1 MRKAL
6 IAAAFAGAIAI
17 PGLAVA
23 GPSLY
28 DISILL
34 GADDPF
40 AAAFYGVA
48 PVLPTEIPALQPAP
62 ITRGPFPPTPV
73 APQPIP
79 IAPTVPVAV
88 AAAAPTAVPV
98 EVRLDPVAQRDSTV
112 RWIMG
117 LALDRAYLAG
127 SIGVLTGGDASNS
140 GTGVNNKWVFE
151 SGILA
156 QAAYGYRW
164 QDRTTTEIEIA
175 GRAVG
180 AKTVKE
186 SGGAAVKATGNV
198 TVLSFMANVTYEF
211 PNQYQ
216 VTPYA
221 LGGMGFARY
230 SAASVA
236 AAGSSTVKSD
246 DWVIGY
252 QLGAGLLYPLNDKW
266 ALDVSYRH
274 FATTQPE
281 LKNAAGLAFKTD
293 VSHHNFLMGARFKL

>member
-6 IAAAFAGAIAI
+6 IAATFAGAIAI
-17 PGLAVA
+17 PGTAVA

-28 DISILL
+28 DIRILL
-34 GADDPF
+34 GADEPF

-48 PVLPTEIPALQPAP
+48 PGLSTEIPAFLPAP
-62 ITRGPFPPTPV
+62 ITRAPFSPTPV
-73 APQPIP
+73 APQPMP
-79 IAPTVPVAV
+79 IAQTVTVAIE
-88 AAAAPTAVPV
+88 ADAPTAVPV
-98 EVRLDPVAQRDSTV
+98 EVRLDPVTQRDPTV
-112 RWIMG
+112 RQIMG
-117 LALDRAYLAG
+117 LALDQAYLAANFG
-127 SIGVLTGGDASNS
+127 FLTAGDASNS

-151 SGILA
+151 SGILV
-156 QAAYGYRW
+156 QAAYGYRL
-164 QDRTTTEIEIA
+164 QDTTTEIEIA

-180 AKTVKE
+180 AKTVTE

-198 TVLSFMANVTYEF
+198 TVLSFLANVTYEF

-221 LGGMGFARY
+221 LGGLGFARY
-230 SAASVA
+230 SAARVA

-266 ALDVSYRH
+266 TLDVSYRY